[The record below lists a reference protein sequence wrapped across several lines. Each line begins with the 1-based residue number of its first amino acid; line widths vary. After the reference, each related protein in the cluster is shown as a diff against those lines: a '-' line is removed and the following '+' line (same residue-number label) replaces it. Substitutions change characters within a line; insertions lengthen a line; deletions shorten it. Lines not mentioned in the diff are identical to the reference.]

1 MERADLDGKAKED
14 GAAFLVARY
23 AQKECAIKADSFW
36 SGWAVATKKSEKNKG
51 ADSFKIVLL
60 PEYMRRL
67 QDQKLPILSSPYL
80 ETGSS
85 TMKGF
90 KMGRPLISLSSAPIH
105 ACVGKSRPQLLY
117 RVVHEDHPGN
127 GLHSRGFG
135 TIKTDAISFM
145 LHFEHHLDWKR
156 RDASPFMSTTAS
168 AAKAAN
174 LADRYEWKGFSNIE
188 VLVIK
193 VDENEWRV
201 QSRVW
206 HVRQTAASLGLVDVL
221 LKPYYE
227 DEYLIED
234 YIPASCVTRV
244 RWEDMKADIKAETVE
259 TRQSKK
265 RKRSV
270 FESDDPEDDPVA
282 GNARSRMVWGVVKT
296 SKGFLL
302 RNP

>member
-1 MERADLDGKAKED
+1 MDGKAKED
-14 GAAFLVARY
+14 GAAFWVALF
-23 AQKECAIKADSFW
+23 ASKDCAIEAKSSWF
-36 SGWAVATKKSEKNKG
+36 GWAVTTKKSERNKG
-51 ADSFKIVLL
+51 ADSFKVVLS
-60 PEYMRRL
+60 PEYMRKL
-67 QDQKLPILSSPYL
+67 EDKKLPILSSPYL
-80 ETGSS
+80 ETGSN
-85 TMKGF
+85 
-90 KMGRPLISLSSAPIH
+90 KMEGLKNGRRLISLSSTPLR
-105 ACVGKSRPQLLY
+105 ACVGKGQPQLLY

-127 GLHSRGFG
+127 GLRSRGFG
-135 TIKTDAISFM
+135 TIKTDGISFM

-156 RDASPFMSTTAS
+156 RDASPFMSTTTS

-174 LADRYEWKGFSNIE
+174 LADRYEWKGCNNIE

-193 VDENEWRV
+193 VDENEWQA
-201 QSRVW
+201 QSRIW

-244 RWEDMKADIKAETVE
+244 RWEDMKADIKAETME

-270 FESDDPEDDPVA
+270 FESDDPEDEPVV
-282 GNARSRMVWGVVKT
+282 GKARRKMVWGVVKT
-296 SKGFLL
+296 SRGYLL
-302 RNP
+302 RDL